1 MIKQNS
7 IPVFNSVTYDDKRK
21 TLKIG
26 KDDLNCFDKSCNE
39 DDVLDAMRYCY
50 NDILTTRQYGK
61 TLAASLSQA
70 QVRVNIPNMIDRV
83 IFNDPATIIIWK
95 DGSKTVVKR
104 SDDDVWDPEKGFCMA
119 VIKKLYGHTS
129 FIKKFM
135 EPDEETPILT
145 VEEACE
151 NLKNFGKKLKD
162 IKLKDVMGKGGKK

>member
-1 MIKQNS
+1 MQTENNK
-7 IPVFNSVTYDDKRK
+7 VTVTGALNNYHI
-21 TLKIG
+21 TLK
-26 KDDLNCFDKSCNE
+26 DE
-39 DDVLDAMRYCY
+39 DFLDAIRYCY
-50 NDILTTRQYGK
+50 NDILSVEKYK
-61 TLAASLSQA
+61 ASIEL
-70 QVRVNIPNMIDRV
+70 RVDIPGMIDRV

-129 FIKKFM
+129 FIKRFM
-135 EPDEETPILT
+135 EPEEEMPILT

-162 IKLKDVMGKGGKK
+162 VMGKGEKK